1 MLEKLKA
8 FLRLN
13 NLTSDYVSGKTDLL
27 LFSIGGLNYLAEYNK
42 EVDPAFFRI
51 MLPNIDAY
59 SQEKNEMLNNL
70 TSSYKA
76 GKVVVIDNKVW
87 LSVETLVYG
96 NVDASALFHRMITI
110 LRDMINEYR
119 RDKNE

>member
-76 GKVVVIDNKVW
+76 GKVLVIDNKVW